1 MAKLKSNDFTNI
13 EKLTEIITEIIKPYS
28 FEDMANA
35 VFCINSYAGN
45 RSLIEVSLALNNAII
60 EYNDFGEKRI
70 NSYTDFSNLCRKLGD
85 AIGKQSFVDY
95 IDPDMGEVKI
105 SAFDNVYSVILG
117 TGYNNCFSKIHSL
130 PTLAELLECEE
141 HVKYIFEYSSAMI
154 DSLRHINSQL
164 DDEEYS
170 ELNVPPEDFYNVATK
185 SFGICQSKW
194 NLEQIDRFIKQD
206 FIERTHFVRR
216 KERYFPLYNTSILM
230 DVYDQLCTLLSDEQE
245 SRLIDN
251 VINKL
256 LWDIYKYDVGIKS
269 KMLSPCM
276 LVDSNDPIAGEKGLV
291 FTMAG
296 KNGIIIG
303 LNATVYD
310 DAELDGVCNKIQ
322 KAHHNKT
329 LSSIELMHRCS
340 ETAYLKASLSSDKVF
355 VVLIN
360 SVLTHEHEEVQNKY
374 YSFVSECSLSDMI
387 YYLCF
392 SDDADELIN
401 YLQFKHNH
409 SNMKILGFGGDSS
422 LFLTWKLQNERI
434 EGGAVSFT
442 MLTLD
447 PSIDSSYV
455 INYYNEM
462 FSKYPWYRDPLM
474 DPVYSWKHKVIT
486 DGVLESVSKSGNFGG
501 RLFLFAEANF
511 KLFNC
516 TNTEFFLE
524 EKEVE
529 EISKFQDIDEITFTI
544 IESLRSSFNHC
555 KELDS
560 LTIELLQMPSG
571 YFRKNV
577 GSNESLNGRYVNSD
591 SKFVENTVIIRY
603 SINYDCLISELS
615 KSRDRSVEVEYI
627 KELFMEL
634 NKYYPSTYLNLSN
647 ELENIKQNKRLVGLY
662 EASIEYKYN
671 GYTRSLNI
679 GDKYYIDARKL
690 IAHVCL
696 ENEIEP
702 GIYKGDDA
710 NRLVRTIQRELI
722 NRFEKEVCKFNS
734 ESLHVL
740 CLEHYAQ
747 AVHEFVW
754 EKTKYYKLEDIDESE
769 KKIIQEK
776 IIEYRKELQHRM
788 NDLLYLIETNLSI
801 NRNEDKDVSDEEFN
815 FLYAL
820 SHWLVLLSE
829 TADICHYI
837 SDWIYLSINSEY
849 NIDTEIYE
857 IDGAANYNKRTYE
870 SQDYE
875 ISNDENDKVH
885 LDRVLAGFESDTGC
899 TFRTVLDVLT
909 FLEMSGTEIAKVKG
923 DNVYCVNL
931 YEVVNAIQEELSYAV
946 PYEELYRAIDFLC
959 VIPDKL
965 KECKGKTDYYIP
977 IGKRKERDNRFE
989 IRPLLVDG
997 NSIIFSPPHLDYVKN
1012 RWRNGILGFYPPF
1025 EYGLDKMCD
1034 AIALWKKDY
1043 EEKIVDEVAGYFKTS
1058 EFDFVK
1064 KDVYLHKLDKTG
1076 NHPKDLGDYDV
1087 LAINTSTKEIWMIEC
1102 KVIKKVGSF
1111 YEMYQ
1116 QQHHFFDVDKYDVKF
1131 NKRIKYM
1138 EANYPRLLSSLGI
1151 AVDEYKVVPMMCI
1164 NKVFTSRFKDVGFEI
1179 VSLDE
1184 LRQIICSDK

>member
-1 MAKLKSNDFTNI
+1 MKSNDFTNI

-216 KERYFPLYNTSILM
+216 KERYFPLYNTSILI

-560 LTIELLQMPSG
+560 LTIVNNNVLEMMGRDKNDVFRQALNDSWRIDTPVLHSMQEKLFGDPDNLLETGADMRG
-571 YFRKNV
+571 IT
-577 GSNESLNGRYVNSD
+577 D
-591 SKFVENTVIIRY
+591 M
-603 SINYDCLISELS
+603 
-615 KSRDRSVEVEYI
+615 YI
-627 KELFMEL
+627 
-634 NKYYPSTYLNLSN
+634 LSN
-647 ELENIKQNKRLVGLY
+647 NSGIHGAAALFYPEVQERIAEVVGQNYYALPSSTEEFIIVPEEVGMSPRDLT
-662 EASIEYKYN
+662 AMV
-671 GYTRSLNI
+671 R
-679 GDKYYIDARKL
+679 
-690 IAHVCL
+690 
-696 ENEIEP
+696 
-702 GIYKGDDA
+702 DA
-710 NRLVRTIQRELI
+710 NRTVVSPAEKLSDNVLKSEKVKKAKKEGTDELTKKEKKELSDE
-722 NRFEKEVCKFNS
+722 EKE
-734 ESLHVL
+734 
-740 CLEHYAQ
+740 
-747 AVHEFVW
+747 
-754 EKTKYYKLEDIDESE
+754 YKSMR
-769 KKIIQEK
+769 KQIQEK
-776 IIEYRKELQHRM
+776 LIKFATRIPVFMYLTDYRERTLKDVITQLEPGLFKKVTGLDVPDFEMLCTLGVFNASLM
-788 NDLLYLIETNLSI
+788 NDAIFKFKRYEDSSLSYTGIDKHEGMDIGGWDTTLKREEYDQLFYNQQATMEAPVIEQP
-801 NRNEDKDVSDEEFN
+801 
-815 FLYAL
+815 
-820 SHWLVLLSE
+820 E
-829 TADICHYI
+829 TIV
-837 SDWIYLSINSEY
+837 
-849 NIDTEIYE
+849 EIPVVKPE
-857 IDGAANYNKRTYE
+857 PKATI
-870 SQDYE
+870 
-875 ISNDENDKVH
+875 
-885 LDRVLAGFESDTGC
+885 
-899 TFRTVLDVLT
+899 
-909 FLEMSGTEIAKVKG
+909 SGTRKKPSIVEAYGGSVPASKVAESTKVIDDYSTPKKKSEKTPEVDLTG
-923 DNVYCVNL
+923 VIEGASVIHNKFGEGTIVFIDQKMTKIRVQFSIGEKTFVIEQGNQYNVFATGL
-931 YEVVNAIQEELSYAV
+931 L
-946 PYEELYRAIDFLC
+946 
-959 VIPDKL
+959 KL
-965 KECKGKTDYYIP
+965 K
-977 IGKRKERDNRFE
+977 
-989 IRPLLVDG
+989 
-997 NSIIFSPPHLDYVKN
+997 
-1012 RWRNGILGFYPPF
+1012 
-1025 EYGLDKMCD
+1025 
-1034 AIALWKKDY
+1034 
-1043 EEKIVDEVAGYFKTS
+1043 
-1058 EFDFVK
+1058 
-1064 KDVYLHKLDKTG
+1064 
-1076 NHPKDLGDYDV
+1076 
-1087 LAINTSTKEIWMIEC
+1087 
-1102 KVIKKVGSF
+1102 
-1111 YEMYQ
+1111 
-1116 QQHHFFDVDKYDVKF
+1116 
-1131 NKRIKYM
+1131 
-1138 EANYPRLLSSLGI
+1138 
-1151 AVDEYKVVPMMCI
+1151 
-1164 NKVFTSRFKDVGFEI
+1164 
-1179 VSLDE
+1179 
-1184 LRQIICSDK
+1184 